1 MKERMEKEERKEG
14 EKRERERERGER
26 ERERE
31 REREKL
37 VKSGFRLVLLNR
49 TGINAYEAGII
60 NTAANTVYGNKILI
74 QQKN

>member
-1 MKERMEKEERKEG
+1 MYVHISMKERMEKEERKEG
-14 EKRERERERGER
+14 EK
-26 ERERE
+26 RE